1 MVRTRSQAQGPVCE
15 MPFTPNWGQVAG
27 AGLGGALGASRAA
40 AFADLPIP
48 GLRTLAESWAG
59 AVPSVAGS
67 FIGQTIGQFFQPG
80 SGR

>member
-1 MVRTRSQAQGPVCE
+1 MESLPSSYGLLRMVDPVRSSGVERPAPEAVTGPRCP

-48 GLRTLAESWAG
+48 ACGH
-59 AVPSVAGS
+59 
-67 FIGQTIGQFFQPG
+67 
-80 SGR
+80 